1 MGPEKILYLNYYQET
16 EYDDDYINYQEIS
29 NNEENISYYVRNL
42 NECPEDAI
50 IGRDLFDVDDYVKA
64 LKLGIELAKKGYTDI
79 KIKENEGE

>member
-64 LKLGIELAKKGYTDI
+64 LKLGMELAKKGYTDI